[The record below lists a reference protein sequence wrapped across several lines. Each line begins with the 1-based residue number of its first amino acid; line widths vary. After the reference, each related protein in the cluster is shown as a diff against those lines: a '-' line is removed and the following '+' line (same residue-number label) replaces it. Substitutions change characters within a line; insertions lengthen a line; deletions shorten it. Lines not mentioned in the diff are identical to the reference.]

1 MEGFMELFD
10 YVILGHKNPDVDSI
24 VSGFLLER
32 YMNRCWY
39 SAKFIIPDQVIDEE
53 SLVICRN
60 YGLDPVKFQGV
71 LPDRDDQKYILVDH
85 YERDVSG
92 KVVAIIDH
100 HPTTQNISTF
110 FYHNEKASSTAC
122 MIVEGKEE
130 SFTKEEIELAVL
142 ATMVDTVSFHSTKT
156 RDKDVTWVK
165 KMVDKYQFNYSKLYE
180 DGLCLTDVSSVS
192 DFLTHGLKEYQFG
205 DKKIAAS
212 YVSVLHPEQISEML
226 SSAFSFL
233 QNYVNCHDLALFT
246 LIINDMT
253 KFQSSVYYVT
263 SGDIVKR
270 DFEHFV
276 SRGNDIIPEIEKKLL
291 KK

>member
-1 MEGFMELFD
+1 MELFD

-32 YMNRCWY
+32 YMNKCGY

-53 SLVICRN
+53 NLVICRN
-60 YGLDPVKFQGV
+60 YGLDPVKFQGE

-85 YERDVSG
+85 YERDVVG
-92 KVVAIIDH
+92 EVVAVLDH
-100 HPTTQNISTF
+100 HPTSKDIVLP
-110 FYHNEKASSTAC
+110 YYCNERASSTAC
-122 MIVEGKEE
+122 MIVEDKEE
-130 SFTKEEIELAVL
+130 YFTKEEIGLAVL

-165 KMVDKYQFNYSKLYE
+165 KMADKYQFNYSELYE
-180 DGLCLTDVSSVS
+180 GGLCLTDISSVS

-205 DKKIAAS
+205 DKKVAAS

-226 SSAFSFL
+226 SDVFPLL
-233 QNYVNCHDLALFT
+233 QNYASCHDLELFT

-263 SGDIVKR
+263 SLDVIKR
-270 DFEHFV
+270 EFNHFV
-276 SRGNDIIPEIEKKLL
+276 SRGSEIIPEIEKKLL

>member
-1 MEGFMELFD
+1 
-10 YVILGHKNPDVDSI
+10 
-24 VSGFLLER
+24 
-32 YMNRCWY
+32 
-39 SAKFIIPDQVIDEE
+39 
-53 SLVICRN
+53 
-60 YGLDPVKFQGV
+60 
-71 LPDRDDQKYILVDH
+71 
-85 YERDVSG
+85 
-92 KVVAIIDH
+92 
-100 HPTTQNISTF
+100 
-110 FYHNEKASSTAC
+110 
-122 MIVEGKEE
+122 
-130 SFTKEEIELAVL
+130 
-142 ATMVDTVSFHSTKT
+142 
-156 RDKDVTWVK
+156 
-165 KMVDKYQFNYSKLYE
+165 MVDKYQFNYSKLYK
-180 DGLCLTDVSSVS
+180 DGLCLTDISSVS